1 MGDETIMQPTRDP
14 QATLPDLIEVLLNKG
29 VYLNLDLIISVAD
42 IPLIGVNL
50 RATIAGIET
59 MLEYGMMRQWDEET
73 RKWVQ
78 QSVRAHLPLDDD
90 EEILAKMAGG
100 HYQDNFYRTWRPGRV
115 YLTSKRLIVH
125 RRDPAETL
133 WQARLNSIASVA
145 ALSES
150 SIGGGERTR
159 ILIRLVDGT
168 EAKLSAI
175 EPERLIDLVRGQ
187 RGVAEESEPA
197 EESRECGQV
206 LREGHMWCLET
217 LSTGSTWR
225 GGHARLTQS
234 ELVWKS
240 PLDTRARVRV
250 APAEVQ
256 NLRWDDRDNPTD
268 EPRSLV
274 LDTAA
279 ASVHLAAGDIADWQK
294 SLGQWSAD
302 ESRIR
307 PAEGT
312 DRIEKEMHDDA
323 QRR

>member
-1 MGDETIMQPTRDP
+1 MGDEAIMQPTRDP

-29 VYLNLDLIISVAD
+29 VYLNLDLIVSVAD

-78 QSVRAHLPLDDD
+78 QSVRAHLPLDEG
-90 EEILAKMAGG
+90 EEIIAKMAGG

-133 WQARLNSIASVA
+133 WQARLNSIASVT

-175 EPERLIDLVRGQ
+175 EPERLIDLVRHQ
-187 RGVAEESEPA
+187 RGDAAETGSA
-197 EESRECGQV
+197 EGCHEDGQV

-217 LSTGSTWR
+217 LSSGSTWR
-225 GGHARLTQS
+225 GGHARLTKS

-250 APAEVQ
+250 TPAEVQ
-256 NLRWDDRDNPTD
+256 SLRWDDRDNPAD
-268 EPRSLV
+268 EPLSLV
-274 LDTAA
+274 LNTDAS
-279 ASVHLAAGDIADWQK
+279 SVHLAAGDIADWRK
-294 SLGQWSAD
+294 SLRRWSAD
-302 ESRIR
+302 EARIR
-307 PAEGT
+307 PAEDM
-312 DRIEKEMHDDA
+312 DRLEKEMHDDA
-323 QRR
+323 QHR